1 MKHTVLT
8 SFSTSPSVYVIYH
21 TLLADY
27 TCDENQADLDIGPQ
41 YDAVTI
47 AYPPDALSTGVC
59 YHTNWRPINYTE
71 LYYPPPD
78 YEVITQAACS
88 MHVGDPRTVDS
99 LPILAGS
106 PIFSIPDDVS
116 QVNPLWSSCTP
127 AAPGGYDPPRV
138 LTKTGNLVP
147 TPILSPV
154 SQAQPEPSAT
164 LQLAAETGAP
174 GTPNGANS
182 GHVSQDPS
190 DPGGTNNQDSG
201 ASNPSSAESGGDT
214 GSTTGKQ
221 SGNAESQQAPG
232 VIENQPDP
240 PYPSTSNSGNVESD
254 SSEGSKENGAD
265 PSNPSVLIDPGSAS
279 KGEPGSSSPEYDSN
293 GGLEISSLLQEAPGG
308 GLELGTLT
316 IAPGA
321 QTTHSGH
328 VFSVGPSF
336 VLVDG
341 SSFDL
346 QPPHAGTPL
355 GSPYASAPSPQDSIG
370 RAGAGAGGEIV
381 VGTMTFP
388 SGAQTTYSGH
398 TISVGS
404 SVFAVDGSSYSEA
417 AGGGLIF
424 GTMTLPPGSQITQSG
439 HVVSVGSSVFAVDG
453 SSYSEAAGGGLIFGT
468 MTLPPGSQITQSG
481 HVVSVGSSSVVID
494 GTSYT
499 WVTGASS
506 PTSTPANDN
515 LGGLIMSAFG
525 TGATAT
531 SSSSPLAFTGDAAR
545 LRPGMLA
552 TTTILMTSYIMCNY
566 IL

>member
-1 MKHTVLT
+1 MGKTPLTTSSKPWVKHTVLT

-21 TLLADY
+21 TLQADY
-27 TCDENQADLDIGPQ
+27 TCDENQADPDIGPQ

-47 AYPPDALSTGVC
+47 GYPPDALSTGVC
-59 YHTNWRPINYTE
+59 YHTNWMPINYTE

-116 QVNPLWSSCTP
+116 QINSLWSSCTP

-147 TPILSPV
+147 TPILPPV
-154 SQAQPEPSAT
+154 SQAKPEPSAT

-190 DPGGTNNQDSG
+190 DPGGTNTQDSG
-201 ASNPSSAESGGDT
+201 ASNPSGAESGGDS
-214 GSTTGKQ
+214 GATTGKQ
-221 SGNAESQQAPG
+221 NSNK
-232 VIENQPDP
+232 NQPNPQENGVAVAGDTPGKASGSDP
-240 PYPSTSNSGNVESD
+240 QDTRTSSIPSVENGGDPGSTSQDDSGNVESG
-254 SSEGSKENGAD
+254 SSEVSKENGAD
-265 PSNPSVLIDPGSAS
+265 PSNPSVLDDPGSAS
-279 KGEPGSSSPEYDSN
+279 KGEPGSDSPEYDSN
-293 GGLEISSLLQEAPGG
+293 GGPEINSLLQEAPGG

-321 QTTHSGH
+321 QTTYSGH
-328 VFSVGPSF
+328 VFSVGSSF

-341 SSFDL
+341 TSFDL
-346 QPPHAGTPL
+346 QSPHAGTPL
-355 GSPYASAPSPQDSIG
+355 GYPSASAPSQQDSIG
-370 RAGAGAGGEIV
+370 GAGAGGGIV
-381 VGTMTFP
+381 EGTMTVP

-404 SVFAVDGSSYSEA
+404 SIFAIDGSSYSEA

-424 GTMTLPPGSQITQSG
+424 GTKTLPPGSQITQSG
-439 HVVSVGSSVFAVDG
+439 H
-453 SSYSEAAGGGLIFGT
+453 I
-468 MTLPPGSQITQSG
+468 
-481 HVVSVGSSSVVID
+481 VSVGSSSVVID

-499 WVTGASS
+499 WAAGASS
-506 PTSTPANDN
+506 PTSTPANYN

-525 TGATAT
+525 TGAAAT

-545 LRPGMLA
+545 SRPGLLA
-552 TTTILMTSYIMCNY
+552 MTTIMMAIYIMYDY

>member
-1 MKHTVLT
+1 MLIL
-8 SFSTSPSVYVIYH
+8 SSTSPSVYVIYH

-27 TCDENQADLDIGPQ
+27 TCDQNQAEPDIGPQ

-47 AYPPDALSTGVC
+47 GYPPDALSTGVC
-59 YHTNWRPINYTE
+59 YHTNWMPINYTE

-147 TPILSPV
+147 TPILPPV
-154 SQAQPEPSAT
+154 SQAKPEPSAT

-190 DPGGTNNQDSG
+190 NPGGTNNQGSG
-201 ASNPSSAESGGDT
+201 ASNLSGAESGGDS
-214 GSTTGKQ
+214 GSTTGNQ
-221 SGNAESQQAPG
+221 NSNAGSQQAPG
-232 VIENQPDP
+232 AKENQNGGIGNPPGKASGSDP
-240 PYPSTSNSGNVESD
+240 QDTRTSNIPSAENGGDPGSTSQDDSGNVESG
-254 SSEGSKENGAD
+254 SSEGSKESGAD
-265 PSNPSVLIDPGSAS
+265 PSNPSVLKDPGSAS
-279 KGEPGSSSPEYDSN
+279 KGEPGSNSPGDDSI
-293 GGLEISSLLQEAPGG
+293 GGPEISSSLLEAPGG
-308 GLELGTLT
+308 GLELGTRT

-328 VFSVGPSF
+328 VFSVGSSF

-341 SSFDL
+341 TSFDL
-346 QPPHAGTPL
+346 QPSRAGTPL
-355 GSPYASAPSPQDSIG
+355 GSPYASALSQQDSVG
-370 RAGAGAGGEIV
+370 GAGADGGIV
-381 VGTMTFP
+381 VGTTTFP
-388 SGAQTTYSGH
+388 SGAQNTYSGH

-404 SVFAVDGSSYSEA
+404 SIFAIDG
-417 AGGGLIF
+417 
-424 GTMTLPPGSQITQSG
+424 T
-439 HVVSVGSSVFAVDG
+439 
-453 SSYSEAAGGGLIFGT
+453 SYSEAAGGGLIFGT

-494 GTSYT
+494 GTAYT
-499 WVTGASS
+499 WAVGASS

-525 TGATAT
+525 TGAAAT
-531 SSSSPLAFTGDAAR
+531 SSSSPLAFTGEAAR
-545 LRPGMLA
+545 SQPGLL
-552 TTTILMTSYIMCNY
+552 TTRVVMAIYIMYNY
-566 IL
+566 MV

>member
-1 MKHTVLT
+1 MLT

-27 TCDENQADLDIGPQ
+27 TCDENQGLLDIGPQ

-47 AYPPDALSTGVC
+47 GYPPDALSTGVC

-88 MHVGDPRTVDS
+88 MSVGDPRTVDS

-147 TPILSPV
+147 TPILPPV
-154 SQAQPEPSAT
+154 SQAKPEPSAT

-174 GTPNGANS
+174 GTPNGAS
-182 GHVSQDPS
+182 PGHVSQDPS

-201 ASNPSSAESGGDT
+201 ASNASGAESGGDS

-221 SGNAESQQAPG
+221 NSNAGSQQAPG
-232 VIENQPDP
+232 VHENQPNS
-240 PYPSTSNSGNVESD
+240 PYPSTTPQEDNGVAVPGAPVGKAGGSNPQDIQASSIPSVENGGGPGSTSQDNSGNVESG

-265 PSNPSVLIDPGSAS
+265 PSNPSVLNDPGSAS
-279 KGEPGSSSPEYDSN
+279 KGEPGSNSPEYDSN
-293 GGLEISSLLQEAPGG
+293 GGPESSSSLQEAPGG

-328 VFSVGPSF
+328 VFSVGSSF

-341 SSFDL
+341 TSFDL
-346 QPPHAGTPL
+346 QSPHAGTPL
-355 GSPYASAPSPQDSIG
+355 GSPYPSAASQQDLV
-370 RAGAGAGGEIV
+370 GGGVV
-381 VGTMTFP
+381 VGTTTFS

-404 SVFAVDGSSYSEA
+404 SIFAIDGSSYSEA

-424 GTMTLPPGSQITQSG
+424 GTTTLPPGSQITQSG
-439 HVVSVGSSVFAVDG
+439 H
-453 SSYSEAAGGGLIFGT
+453 I
-468 MTLPPGSQITQSG
+468 
-481 HVVSVGSSSVVID
+481 VSVGSSSVVID

-499 WVTGASS
+499 WAAGASS
-506 PTSTPANDN
+506 PTSTPANEN

-525 TGATAT
+525 TGAAAT

-545 LRPGMLA
+545 SRPGRL
-552 TTTILMTSYIMCNY
+552 TTTIMVAMYTMYNY